1 MINTN
6 NGQVYAPGIQTRG
19 HIQNKVY
26 ANGVSTGKIDE
37 AEAAELQQMRAD
49 DMALLTGAKAGYSD
63 GVVGPAER
71 VVIRYDMKQT
81 SKQLAE
87 FLHN

>member
-1 MINTN
+1 MISTN
-6 NGQVYAPGIQTRG
+6 NGNVRAPGIQTRG

-26 ANGVSTGKIDE
+26 AAGVATGKIDE
-37 AEAAELQQMRAD
+37 AEAAQLQQMRID
-49 DMALLTGAKAGYSD
+49 DMAVLTGAKGSGD
-63 GVVGPAER
+63 VVGPAER
-71 VVIRYDMKQT
+71 LVVRHDVRQT